1 MRISDWSSDLCS
13 SDLAGRGL
21 PACGPV
27 PYAEIGDGGPGL
39 RRCLEQLQRDG
50 FVVVEGAPTDEA
62 SARRLF
68 GNFGYIRETIFGG
81 LWSLSAELKEHDDT
95 AYTTQYLEPHTDAP
109 YSHEAPGLQCFP
121 RQEFDAKGGESI
133 LVDGF
138 ALAEE
143 LRPAATEERK

>member
-68 GNFGYIRETIFGG
+68 GNFGYIRETLFGG
-81 LWSLSAELKEHDDT
+81 LWSLSAALKEPDDPTYPT
-95 AYTTQYLEPHTDAP
+95 AYLDPPTDDPHNNHAP
-109 YSHEAPGLQCFP
+109 CQQGFLGRRSAA
-121 RQEFDAKGGESI
+121 RRGGQ
-133 LVDGF
+133 
-138 ALAEE
+138 
-143 LRPAATEERK
+143 